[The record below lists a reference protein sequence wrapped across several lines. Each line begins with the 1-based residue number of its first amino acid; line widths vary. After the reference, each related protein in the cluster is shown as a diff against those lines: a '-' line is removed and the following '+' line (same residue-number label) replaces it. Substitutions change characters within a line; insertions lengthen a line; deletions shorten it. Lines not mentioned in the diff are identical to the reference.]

1 MGLYIAGAIL
11 ILLIVGVILI
21 YNGLVQKSQMADNG
35 WSDIDV
41 QLKRR
46 ANLIP
51 QLVNTVQ
58 GYATHER
65 ELFADI
71 AEKRAKA
78 LAAGDDLASRGEAES
93 ALARPVARLMAVA
106 EDYPD
111 MKASQNFLE
120 LQQELADTEDKI
132 EMARRFYNGA
142 VRELNTRCRA
152 SRPICWQ
159 GCSGS
164 ARGASSRSP
173 CRNGRCRSRSR
184 RRQLMLRYLLGA
196 LAACL
201 VVLTAGAEEKINRFD
216 VGIEVQQDGDI
227 IVTETINVTVEGQ
240 DIRRG
245 IFRDLPRYYEDD
257 LKPGDKLPYQYDVLS
272 IRRDGQR
279 EPYTVEHD
287 GNATGS

>member
-1 MGLYIAGAIL
+1 MGLYITGAIL
-11 ILLIVGVILI
+11 VFVIVGVILI

-78 LAAGDDLASRGEAES
+78 MAAGDDLASRRAAES
-93 ALARPVARLMAVA
+93 ALSAPIARMMAVA

-111 MKASQNFLE
+111 MKASQNFLDLQRE
-120 LQQELADTEDKI
+120 LSDTEDKI

-142 VRELNTRCRA
+142 VRELNTRVQSFPA
-152 SRPICWQ
+152 NLLA
-159 GCSGS
+159 GMFGFS
-164 ARGASSRSP
+164 ARGFFEVSMAERAVPKVDLGGAS
-173 CRNGRCRSRSR
+173 
-184 RRQLMLRYLLGA
+184 
-196 LAACL
+196 
-201 VVLTAGAEEKINRFD
+201 
-216 VGIEVQQDGDI
+216 
-227 IVTETINVTVEGQ
+227 
-240 DIRRG
+240 
-245 IFRDLPRYYEDD
+245 
-257 LKPGDKLPYQYDVLS
+257 
-272 IRRDGQR
+272 
-279 EPYTVEHD
+279 
-287 GNATGS
+287 